1 MRRKYS
7 NSSSNINQKAKN
19 NSHFIGDKRK
29 KRTDITSERPLN
41 KYFFAII

>member
-19 NSHFIGDKRK
+19 NSHLIGDKRK
-29 KRTDITSERPLN
+29 KRPDITSERPLN
-41 KYFFAII
+41 KYFFALI